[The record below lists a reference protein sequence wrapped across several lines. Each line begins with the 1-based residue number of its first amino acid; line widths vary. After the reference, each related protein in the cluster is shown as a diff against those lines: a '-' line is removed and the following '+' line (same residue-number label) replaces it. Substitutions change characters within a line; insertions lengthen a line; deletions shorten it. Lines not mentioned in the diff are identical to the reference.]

1 MAVISVEEEAPTVPR
16 ASNNKKPAI
25 EAPVPDIGKILK
37 HLRARNHVSVRDVAE
52 RSGLSPSF
60 ISAVER
66 GESDISLGR
75 LARLAQFFEQDLGTF
90 LGFSA
95 QLSRPNFVRAENRRK
110 VNRGRGVTYQVLHL
124 PGIDLDFIVVR
135 IAPRSSF
142 KNELAHEG
150 IDVVYVLEGD
160 VVLHIDGVDYPMTAD
175 DCCVYAAGYS
185 HAMRNDS
192 AHPASVVAV
201 TTGRMH

>member
-1 MAVISVEEEAPTVPR
+1 MPTPKT
-16 ASNNKKPAI
+16 S
-25 EAPVPDIGKILK
+25 APVPNVGKILK
-37 HLRARNHVSVRDVAE
+37 HLRARHRVSVRDVAE

-75 LARLAQFFEQDLGTF
+75 LARLAQFFEQDLGAF
-90 LGFSA
+90 LGFST
-95 QLSRPNFVRAENRRK
+95 QLSRPNFVRGESRTR
-110 VNRGRGVTYQVLHL
+110 VNRGRGVSYHVLHL

-135 IAPRSSF
+135 MAPHSAF

-150 IDVVYVLEGD
+150 IDVLYVIEGD
-160 VVLHIDGVDYPMTAD
+160 AILRIDGADYPMTTD
-175 DCCVYAAGYS
+175 DCCVFAAGYR
-185 HAMRNDS
+185 HGLRNDS
-192 AHPASVVAV
+192 ARPASLIAV